1 MFKIILPI
9 FLLGALTACTTG
21 ENLKIQPPSVEK
33 QSEFSELSDLTKPI
47 SDPLIVGVYSFTD
60 QTGQRAVLSRNTS
73 EMSSAIP
80 QGLNAILVQEL
91 KLAGEGDWYR
101 VVERETFSDVLNERR
116 IVAAALGAE
125 AEQKLPNLL
134 LPGIILTGGAVSYD
148 RKIHEKFS
156 GFGISSV
163 NGNTQVQSD
172 QVGVVLRA
180 VSVQTGE
187 VIESVYASKEV
198 LSQVSSLSGL
208 RVFNTSTLAF
218 EVGNAINEPVSLA
231 VRQAIASAIIE
242 LTRRGIKRGWWSTAP
257 S

>member
-1 MFKIILPI
+1 MFKFTKSL
-9 FLLGALTACTTG
+9 FFFGALTACTAG
-21 ENLKIQPPSVEK
+21 HDIKVQPPSVEN
-33 QSEFSELSDLTKPI
+33 QSEFSELSDLAQPI

-91 KLAGEGDWYR
+91 KLAGKGGWYR
-101 VVERETFSDVLNERR
+101 VVERETISDVLNERR
-116 IVAAALGAE
+116 IVASALGAE
-125 AEQKLPNLL
+125 AEQQLPNLL

-148 RKIHEKFS
+148 RKIHEEFR

-187 VIESVYASKEV
+187 VIETVYASKEV
-198 LSQVSSLSGL
+198 LSQVNSLSGL

-218 EVGNAINEPVSLA
+218 EVGNATNEPVSLA
-231 VRQAIASAIIE
+231 VRQAIASAIVE
-242 LTRRGIKRGWWSTAP
+242 LTRRGIKREWWSVAP
-257 S
+257 T